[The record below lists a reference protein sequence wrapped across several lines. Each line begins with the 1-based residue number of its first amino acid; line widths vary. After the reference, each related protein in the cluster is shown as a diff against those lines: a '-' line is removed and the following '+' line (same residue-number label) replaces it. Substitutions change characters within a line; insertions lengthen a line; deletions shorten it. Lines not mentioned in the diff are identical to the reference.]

1 MSNLGPLIRL
11 AKFELDEKRRQL
23 AELHAE
29 SDRLHRAVADLDA
42 EVVRERDAAEQSP
55 IAAAAFGP
63 YLKRARAQ
71 REALLNGIA
80 QLEARIAAMTDEVA
94 EAFLELKRYEL
105 VQEAR
110 IQAARAERARKETAF
125 LDEAGAVGHRRK
137 QQGGG

>member
-1 MSNLGPLIRL
+1 MSNLRPLIRL

-29 SDRLHRAVADLDA
+29 SDRLHRAVVDLDA
-42 EVVRERDAAEQSP
+42 EVEREREAADQSQ

-71 REALLNGIA
+71 RQALLNSLA
-80 QLEARIAAMTDEVA
+80 QLEARIAAMADELA

-110 IQAARAERARKETAF
+110 VQAAKAEWARKETVF

-137 QQGGG
+137 QQGAG